1 MDFGESYSRDG
12 DYRLASAVESCDCPT
27 GYSGTSCEV
36 NLRNFNIKKELKK
49 KNLTFLKYFS
59 HAPQDIDEQLEDF
72 TWEHAREK
80 ANVIF

>member
-36 NLRNFNIKKELKK
+36 NLRNFNIKK
-49 KNLTFLKYFS
+49 S
-59 HAPQDIDEQLEDF
+59 
-72 TWEHAREK
+72 
-80 ANVIF
+80 